1 MKFHKFITAIAL
13 LCSLLISSEP
23 AFPQSAIS
31 FSLNEEVSHP
41 AWRIGQA
48 MNRNSQYAWL
58 VRKNLLSF
66 NGGLQPQTYRAVYNV
81 LTGTANGFTADIYD
95 AYSSISPNQAVGWA
109 FEVKCKS
116 SSGPGPGECTGGAQG
131 CRGTIR
137 ENTGPV
143 SANKI
148 GPTFT
153 FNETCKE
160 PLTPNDSVYIS
171 SPPDKPSTTAATLGW
186 NISGIRTASD
196 VFTTMASPVITSPNV
211 HCTPSDIGKYTT
223 LKSSIGALILFNVPI
238 VACVSD
244 VQVQLAVP
252 VPQTLTGGKLFI
264 DSGAVGIDSNPA
276 DQPPPLNGFAKSI
289 QCLRIINTPGQAN
302 NSITTYLDSTAGAVN
317 QVFSGPYTM
326 SADVNVLGG
335 GGLSLAMQVRRLN
348 NSGGIKASNSARLDG
363 QGSGTRT
370 YSTHFNGNETSS
382 TTPGAVTVSFTLSGA
397 GAVCLSN
404 LTLQSDLDTNPTVY
418 KDSAVEKLK
427 ALNPGIVRYNGVT
440 EAAGCYFADLIKP
453 AQLRPTCSGYN
464 QSLATFTQMSDSP
477 QEIFQLAEYIHA
489 PAVMYTLPLT
499 MSSKELADYADYLG
513 GDPTTTYGGYRTA
526 LGHPATWNS
535 AFPQGIFNELGNE
548 IWNAG
553 NRGVFFPLYSAG
565 SHWNYIPIA
574 TAMCADLKASH
585 NWDRKIDYCIASVQ
599 QVTPFR
605 GPAMINTLDK
615 QHKIDG
621 YDSAWY
627 MVFGGAA
634 NANCTTEAFVNDTK
648 ANAWLDSHDPKSN
661 MYLTA
666 KYAKE
671 GNRIVAGYEGQLSTT
686 SGPCTQA
693 QLDGFPEGEGAAGSI
708 MAEPLYKQ
716 NIFPGI
722 FRDVAFTE
730 YARNTNYLCTGGLCV
745 PHEKVALWGAYT
757 GNEGTYA
764 NLRPWG
770 YAMQMVNSAIGDG
783 TWEGV
788 TPANVPTFDHPASNG
803 VPAGTNIPY
812 LDFFAI
818 REKNRRCAIINNS
831 DIAKSYTYS
840 ITGTNSPSGLV
851 TETLLT
857 SPNLTDNNE
866 AAGPPHV
873 APTTSTLKNPASFTV
888 PAHSLAT
895 ECWTAS
901 K

>member
-1 MKFHKFITAIAL
+1 MKLHKFITTIAL
-13 LCSLLISSEP
+13 LCSLLTSSEP
-23 AFPQSAIS
+23 LVAQSPIS
-31 FSLNEEVSHP
+31 FSLNEQVSHP

-81 LTGTANGFTADIYD
+81 LKGTTDGFTADIYD
-95 AYSSISPNQAVGWA
+95 AYSSISPNQAVGWY

-116 SSGPGPGECTGGAQG
+116 SSGPSPGACTGGAQG
-131 CRGTIR
+131 CKGTIR
-137 ENTGPV
+137 DNSGPATAAKV
-143 SANKI
+143 

-153 FNETCKE
+153 FNESCKE
-160 PLTPNDSVYIS
+160 PLTPNDSVYIF
-171 SPPDKPSTTAATLGW
+171 SPRDKPSNTASTLGW

-196 VFTTMASPVITSPNV
+196 VFATISSPVITSPNV
-211 HCTPSDIGKYTT
+211 HCTAPDVGKYAT
-223 LKSSIGALILFNVPI
+223 LRSSIGALVLFNVPI
-238 VACVSD
+238 IACLSE

-252 VPQTLTGGKLFI
+252 VPQTLTGGKLSI
-264 DSGAVGIDSNPA
+264 DSEAVGIDSNPA
-276 DQPPPLNGFAKSI
+276 DQPPMLNGFAKSI
-289 QCLRIINTPGQAN
+289 QCLRIINVPGQTN
-302 NSITTYLDSTAGAVN
+302 GITTYLDSTAGAVN
-317 QVFSGPYTM
+317 QVFAGPYTM

-335 GGLSLAMQVRRLN
+335 GGLSLAMQVKRGSN
-348 NSGGIKASNSARLDG
+348 GGIRVANNLKLDS

-382 TTPGAVTVSFTLSGA
+382 TTPGAVSVSFTLNGA

-404 LTLQSDLDTNPTVY
+404 LSLQSDLDTNPTVY
-418 KDSAVEKLK
+418 KNSAVEKLK
-427 ALNPGIVRYNGVT
+427 ALHPGIVRYNGVT

-464 QSLATFTQMSDSP
+464 QSLAGFTQMSDSP

-499 MSSKELADYADYLG
+499 MSDKELADYADYLG
-513 GDPTTTYGGYRTA
+513 GASTTVYGGYRAA
-526 LGHPATWNS
+526 LRHPATWNS
-535 AFPQGIFNELGNE
+535 TFPGGIFNELGNE

-553 NRGVFFPLYSAG
+553 NRGVFFPLYNSG
-565 SHWNYIPIA
+565 SYWNYIPIA
-574 TAMCADLKASH
+574 TSMCGDLKASP
-585 NWDRKIDYCIASVQ
+585 NWDKKVDYCIASVQ

-605 GPAMINTLDK
+605 GPAMINEFDK
-615 QHKIDG
+615 RHEIDG

-634 NANCTTEAFVNDTK
+634 NANCTTESFVTDTK
-648 ANAWLDSHDPKSN
+648 ANAWLDAHAAKSN
-661 MYLTA
+661 IYLTA
-666 KYAKE
+666 RYAKE
-671 GNRIVAGYEGQLSTT
+671 GDRIVAGYEGQLSTT
-686 SGPCTQA
+686 SGPCTQP

-708 MAEPLYKQ
+708 VVEPLYKQ

-745 PHEKVALWGAYT
+745 PHEKIALWGAYT

-770 YAMQMVNSAIGDG
+770 YAMQMVNAAIGDG

-788 TPANVPTFDHPASNG
+788 AATNVPTFDHSASNG
-803 VPAGTNIPY
+803 VPAGSDIPY

-818 REKNRRCAIINNS
+818 RDKDRRCAIINNS
-831 DIAKSYTYS
+831 DISKSYTYT
-840 ITGTNSPSGLV
+840 ITGANSPAGAV
-851 TETLLT
+851 TQTLLS

-866 AAGPPHV
+866 APGPPRV
-873 APTTSTLKNPASFTV
+873 VPITSTMSNPASFTI

-895 ECWTAS
+895 ECWKAA